1 MKQIWHFS
9 VIFLFGISVG
19 FSQTINDSLQV
30 DSLKLK
36 SIPRFQ
42 LDGFVDVFYAYD
54 FNEQATSKRQPFLY
68 NHNRQNAFNL
78 NLAFLT
84 FKVNASRYRI
94 NLGLQAGTYVQ
105 DNYAAEPDLF
115 QLFNEANV
123 GVALDTSKKWWLDA
137 GIFASHIGFESAVS
151 VDNLNLTRSLLAENS
166 PYFLSGLK
174 VSYQPKKSLQFAGL
188 LTNGW
193 QRIKPV
199 VGNTLPG
206 FGTQATYEPNSN
218 WKINWSSFVG
228 TVDPDSTRRMRIFNN
243 FYGQFTVLKKL
254 TLIAGF
260 DIGIQQKLRKSAA
273 WNTWYSP
280 VLIGNYQLHE
290 KFAIGLRAELYD
302 DRKEVIIP
310 TVQGTGFTVQG
321 YSLNLDYQFYN
332 SFFWRTELR
341 FLQASNSIFQSKSGL
356 SDQSLFFVTSLAYK
370 FSKQLKRRDA

>member
-1 MKQIWHFS
+1 M
-9 VIFLFGISVG
+9 
-19 FSQTINDSLQV
+19 
-30 DSLKLK
+30 
-36 SIPRFQ
+36 
-42 LDGFVDVFYAYD
+42 
-54 FNEQATSKRQPFLY
+54 
-68 NHNRQNAFNL
+68 
-78 NLAFLT
+78 
-84 FKVNASRYRI
+84 
-94 NLGLQAGTYVQ
+94 QAGTYVQ
-105 DNYAAEPDLF
+105 DNYAPEPDLF

-199 VGNTLPG
+199 VGNSLPG

-228 TVDPDSTRRMRIFNN
+228 TDDPDSTRRMRIFNN
-243 FYGQFTVLKKL
+243 FYGQFTVQKKL

-260 DIGIQQKLRKSAA
+260 DVGIQQKQRKSAA
-273 WNTWYSP
+273 WNAWYSP

-290 KFAIGLRAELYD
+290 RIAIGFRTELYD

-310 TVQGTGFTVQG
+310 IVLGTGFTVQG

-332 SFFWRTELR
+332 SIFWRSELR

-356 SDQSLFFVTSLAYK
+356 SDQSLFLVTSLAYK
-370 FSKQLKRRDA
+370 FSKQLKRRGA